1 MRVTGIYL
9 SLTTGSEAW
18 AGTDDA
24 LYLGLAG
31 TVGGREFFID
41 TGRLSANTTKT
52 FKWGDATFNADVEKP
67 SVGGTVI
74 CRPNLTHVYL
84 RKHGLGSR
92 RADNAWK
99 MQEAFVFIVSDESAT
114 TDVFVTTG
122 PEQLSY
128 ETGLIVYLA
137 QSAHLGEYINRQI
150 PVADGPASCGR
161 DDVAKRRTLIER
173 ATKRP

>member
-9 SLTTGSEAW
+9 SLTTGAESW
-18 AGTDDA
+18 AATDDA

-31 TVGGREFFID
+31 TIGGREFFVD
-41 TGRLSANTTKT
+41 AGRLAAGSRKT
-52 FKWGDATFNADVEKP
+52 FKWGEASFPADVEKA

-84 RKHGLGSR
+84 RKLGLGSR
-92 RADNAWK
+92 RADNAW
-99 MQEAFVFIVSDESAT
+99 QLDNAFVYIVSDEAAT

-137 QSAHLGEYINRQI
+137 QSAHLGEYMNRQI
-150 PVADGPASCGR
+150 PVLDSAASCGR
-161 DDVAKRRTLIER
+161 ETASARAALVARAAKRS
-173 ATKRP
+173 

>member
-9 SLTTGSEAW
+9 SLTTGSDAW

-31 TVGGREFFID
+31 TVGGREFFLD
-41 TGRLSANTTKT
+41 TKTLAAGSTKT
-52 FKWGDATFNADVEKP
+52 FKWGDASFPADVEKA

-84 RKHGLGSR
+84 RKLGLGSR

-99 MQEAFVFIVSDESAT
+99 MESAFVFVVSDEAAT

-137 QSAHLGEYINRQI
+137 QSAHLGEYMNRQI
-150 PVADGPASCGR
+150 PVLDSPASCGR
-161 DDVAKRRTLIER
+161 ETAAARAAVVARAAKRS
-173 ATKRP
+173 